1 MRNHFIQMC
10 TVTIL
15 AFVTFVAIN
24 LWVDP
29 YCLECIGLQGDAVV
43 RKPAIARH
51 ERIFKT
57 VGLADMPA
65 DIVILGT
72 SRSDIGLDPHHLR
85 SFGKALNLAI
95 SNQPYRETRQL
106 LEHTAKGTKPPSYI
120 IGLDFFV
127 ANANFVEPADLDAD
141 NYAEGR
147 RWRLATSVSTLADA
161 LLSRLKPRVAPGDAW
176 TAQGRRIKG
185 DDYARTEGNRRLMQ
199 ASEQGYL
206 ASHFC
211 RPPRCNFALQS
222 ANGKRTP
229 LDELRDLL
237 ITAYRRGID
246 VKLFISPSHARQ
258 WEMLRLAGLW
268 DEWEA
273 WKRELVDMN
282 AAEAKRA
289 GRQRYPLWDFSGYN
303 AITTEEVPPLDDR
316 EHIMRWYLD
325 SSHYTFRAGEL
336 LLDRM
341 LGTAPAGG
349 RLAEDFGVKLTEDNI
364 GSQLLAI
371 RENGEMYRQSHKTD
385 IQELESLATKLGVI
399 RVPASHDQVE

>member
-1 MRNHFIQMC
+1 M
-10 TVTIL
+10 L
-15 AFVTFVAIN
+15 AFITFVAIN

-29 YCLECIGLQGDAVV
+29 YCLDCLGWQDDAVV

-57 VGLADMPA
+57 VGLAGMPA

-72 SRSDIGLDPHHLR
+72 SRSDIGLDPRHL
-85 SFGKALNLAI
+85 SSYGKALNLAM

-106 LEHTAKGTKPPSYI
+106 FEHTSTGSKPPSYI

-127 ANANFVEPADLDAD
+127 SNANFVEPADLDVD
-141 NYAEGR
+141 NYAPER
-147 RWRLATSVSTLADA
+147 KWQLAISASTLADA
-161 LLSRLKPRVAPGDAW
+161 LLSSIKPRVQAGDAW
-176 TAQGRRIKG
+176 TAQGWRMMD
-185 DDYARTEGNRRLMQ
+185 DDYARTQGNRKLML
-199 ASEQGYL
+199 ASERGYL
-206 ASHFC
+206 TRHYC
-211 RPPRCNFALQS
+211 RPPKCKFAIHS
-222 ANGKRTP
+222 AEGKRTP
-229 LDELRDLL
+229 LDELRELL
-237 ITAYRRGID
+237 RFAYHREIT
-246 VKLFISPSHARQ
+246 VKLLISPSHARQ

-282 AAEAKRA
+282 AEEAKRA
-289 GRQRYPLWDFSGYN
+289 GRQSYPLWDFSGYN

-316 EHIMRWYLD
+316 EHLMRWYLD
-325 SSHYTFRAGEL
+325 SSHYTTRAGEL

-341 LGTAPAGG
+341 LGTAPSGG
-349 RLAEDFGVKLTEDNI
+349 RLAEDFGVKLTVQNI

-371 RENGEMYRQSHKTD
+371 RQNGELYRQSHKTD

-399 RVPASHDQVE
+399 RVPASQYQVE